1 MLSSAHR
8 HAERAL
14 ERAAKVCEEPRL
26 ESVSADIRELRIQI
40 CNPSLTV
47 SPDSS
52 RPPSH
57 SEPWSSRYHEQ
68 RLCPLRARA
77 HWVYCLLPLR
87 TQVYSTRWGM
97 VRNVI
102 SQFSSV
108 YSGLFPLPQCT
119 VNTQDPA
126 LSCVIVVLGE
136 SSKKRTPKA
145 SMSVMPMNREQ
156 PLLCSHPVRGSHG
169 LVLLLGLQTVTDKE
183 EGAKPA
189 RGCL

>member
-1 MLSSAHR
+1 MVQQISR
-8 HAERAL
+8 AEAL
-14 ERAAKVCEEPRL
+14 
-26 ESVSADIRELRIQI
+26 
-40 CNPSLTV
+40 PSET
-47 SPDSS
+47 S
-52 RPPSH
+52 
-57 SEPWSSRYHEQ
+57 
-68 RLCPLRARA
+68 CPLG
-77 HWVYCLLPLR
+77 LLFAAAENTGLLHAL
-87 TQVYSTRWGM
+87 GM

-189 RGCL
+189 RGCLWGKAAALQVTSRSSLI